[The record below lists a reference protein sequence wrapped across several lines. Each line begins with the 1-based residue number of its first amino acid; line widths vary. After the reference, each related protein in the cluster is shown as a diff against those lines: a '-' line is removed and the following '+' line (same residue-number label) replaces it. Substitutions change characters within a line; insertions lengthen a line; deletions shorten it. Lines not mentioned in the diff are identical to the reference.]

1 MPRSGDT
8 VLSARRI
15 TLHNAR
21 TGSGQFS
28 CVAESE
34 GGVRTQ
40 ENATILITE
49 SVTYL
54 DKVPQ
59 SIPPPALLLKYNIQ
73 WPFFPTFLSV

>member
-59 SIPPPALLLKYNIQ
+59 SSQYHRQLYY
-73 WPFFPTFLSV
+73 